1 MFVFDC
7 TGSIL
12 TNELLVKSYA
22 GRAGAESADRQKPVT
37 LDVTFDSKSLEDPVT
52 SLDGGGATIKVN
64 SMEALSLV
72 DKHLK

>member
-22 GRAGAESADRQKPVT
+22 GAESSADRQKPVT
-37 LDVTFDSKSLEDPVT
+37 LDVTFDSKSLEDPT
-52 SLDGGGATIKVN
+52 SSDHPAIKVN

>member
-22 GRAGAESADRQKPVT
+22 GANETSADRQKPVT

-52 SLDGGGATIKVN
+52 SSDGATIKVN